1 MKSKSTKFY
10 RKPKC
15 IKIGIFLS
23 MTKISVQKTLL
34 FVFRNEKILTFE
46 KKIWQSLAKYKP

>member
-1 MKSKSTKFY
+1 ML
-10 RKPKC
+10 KC
-15 IKIGIFLS
+15 AKIDIFKS

-46 KKIWQSLAKYKP
+46 KKLWQSLAKYKP